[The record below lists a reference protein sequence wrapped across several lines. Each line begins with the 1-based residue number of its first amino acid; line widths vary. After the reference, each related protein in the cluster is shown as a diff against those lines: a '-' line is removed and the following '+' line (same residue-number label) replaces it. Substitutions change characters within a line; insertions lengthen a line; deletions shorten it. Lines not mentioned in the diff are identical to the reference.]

1 MVERYQMVPTE
12 EIDKDYEAIMKSS
25 TKYTTKQELRI
36 RKLIES
42 KFSQMQFVNNTTMC
56 EIGGDQTTT
65 LNLNILEAQLHK
77 HQTSLEELQA
87 NLKNVE
93 EQMAHIEVESLPEET
108 QREIKR
114 IKNQL
119 SELRAGAVPHLAGMG
134 GPTYVAGHSHADDR
148 NKPDIADY
156 ALGYSIDGTK
166 DVHGELQDELKNKF
180 REMGL
185 VDDEPVVEVDAGF
198 GEIPFDPNKCR
209 EPILKDGQL
218 SQCAR
223 YPDAGSKYCWQ
234 HKKKYEDRQFT

>member
-1 MVERYQMVPTE
+1 MLEDIYAE
-12 EIDKDYEAIMKSS
+12 FEAIKKGKWQSKSHRLFQQMI
-25 TKYTTKQELRI
+25 TDQLQIMQEYQQPI
-36 RKLIES
+36 
-42 KFSQMQFVNNTTMC
+42 C
-56 EIGGDQTTT
+56 EIGGDQTKVVNSIAIEGRVQT
-65 LNLNILEAQLHK
+65 LER
-77 HQTSLEELQA
+77 T
-87 NLKNVE
+87 
-93 EQMAHIEVESLPEET
+93 IEVLHDAIECLKIENPNMPGDVVTKIT
-108 QREIKR
+108 QLENQIK
-114 IKNQL
+114 QL
-119 SELRAGAVPHLAGMG
+119 RYEGVSMALGASYTP
-134 GPTYVAGHSHADDR
+134 GHAHADDR

-185 VDDEPVVEVDAGF
+185 VDDEPIVEVDAGF